1 MLAQAPHV
9 QGFRRSEDRV
19 PLKSHVDHGAVV
31 PFVSQEIVCSD
42 QSLTC
47 FTVDRSAVA
56 HDRGDLNSESLS
68 LKLSGETETIISMRY
83 LQDIPETV
91 DMAL

>member
-1 MLAQAPHV
+1 MPY
-9 QGFRRSEDRV
+9 
-19 PLKSHVDHGAVV
+19 
-31 PFVSQEIVCSD
+31 VSQDMVCSD

-56 HDRGDLNSESLS
+56 HDRGGLNSEWLS
-68 LKLSGETETIISMRY
+68 LKLSGEIETIISMRY
-83 LQDIPETV
+83 LKAIPETV

>member
-1 MLAQAPHV
+1 M
-9 QGFRRSEDRV
+9 
-19 PLKSHVDHGAVV
+19 GAVV